1 MKLSKK
7 GDTKMIEPKSITTE
21 NLENLNIIYIR
32 FRGSYAAFRKQS
44 RKMFNELF
52 EFATKNELIIENET
66 KVLTIYDDNPFITDA
81 KNLRTS
87 VAMTIPNDRP
97 IQETGNICLSSIS
110 GKFGV
115 GHFELSAKE
124 YGDAWQYMYQE
135 WLFKDERKV
144 RDAVP
149 FELYVTEPPR
159 NSKEK
164 SLTDIY
170 IPIN

>member
-1 MKLSKK
+1 
-7 GDTKMIEPKSITTE
+7 MIEPKSITTE
-21 NLENLNIIYIR
+21 NLEDLRIIYIR

-44 RKMFNELF
+44 RMLFNELF
-52 EFATKNELIIENET
+52 EFATKNDLIVENET
-66 KVLTIYDDNPFITDA
+66 KVLTIYDDNPFITDD

-87 VAMTIPNDRP
+87 VAMTIPNDRTF
-97 IQETGNICLSSIS
+97 QETGNICLSSIS

-124 YGDAWQYMYQE
+124 YGDAWNYMYQE
-135 WLFKDERKV
+135 WLFKDDQKA

-149 FELYVTEPPR
+149 FELFVTEPPKNFR
-159 NSKEK
+159 DK
-164 SLTDIY
+164 SFTDIY

>member
-1 MKLSKK
+1 MKLSIK

-21 NLENLNIIYIR
+21 NLEDLNIIYIR

-44 RKMFNELF
+44 RKLFNELF
-52 EFATKNELIIENET
+52 EFATKNELIVENET
-66 KVLTIYDDNPFITDA
+66 KVLTIYDDNPFITDD

-87 VAMTIPNDRP
+87 VAMTIPNDRTV
-97 IQETGNICLSSIS
+97 QESGNICTSSIS

-124 YGDAWQYMYQE
+124 YGDAWNYMYHE
-135 WLFKDERKV
+135 WLFKDKQNA

-149 FELYVTEPPR
+149 FELYVTEPPK
-159 NSKEK
+159 NSKDK

-170 IPIN
+170 IPVN